1 MEAKYIS
8 NCTINT
14 LKSLLDEDASIKY
27 GVYNIVYET
36 VYGTLHNVGI
46 LNYSRDK
53 TSFSYNKDFNGDISY
68 LVLKLL
74 NKNFFLVEKKDQY
87 FYIDYNPDKKEY
99 QVLKANFGDDEEK
112 DKQRAAMN
120 NVFPLSDFPAKED
133 VIKFFNDAVFN
144 QLTNILST
152 SK

>member
-1 MEAKYIS
+1 MQGKFVS

-14 LKSLLDEDASIKY
+14 LKALLDEDTSIKH
-27 GVYNIVYET
+27 GVYDIIYET
-36 VYGTLHNVGI
+36 VYGTLLNVGI
-46 LNYSRDK
+46 LNYSEDK
-53 TSFSYNKDFNGDISY
+53 TSLSFNKDFKCDMSY
-68 LVLKLL
+68 LILKLL
-74 NKNFFLVEKKDQY
+74 SKDFFLVEKKDQY

-99 QVLKANFGDDEEK
+99 QVLKANFRDNEEK

-120 NVFPLSDFPAKED
+120 NIFPLSDFPTKED

>member
-8 NCTINT
+8 ICTINT
-14 LKSLLDEDASIKY
+14 LKSLLDEDTSIKH
-27 GVYNIVYET
+27 GIYNIIYET
-36 VYGTLHNVGI
+36 VYGTLLNVGT
-46 LNYSRDK
+46 LNYSEDK
-53 TSFSYNKDFNGDISY
+53 TSFSFDKNFNGDMSY
-68 LVLKLL
+68 LILKLL
-74 NKNFFLVEKKDQY
+74 NKDFFLVEKKDQY

-99 QVLKANFGDDEEK
+99 QILKATLGDDEEK
-112 DKQRAAMN
+112 DKQRTVMN
-120 NVFPLSDFPAKED
+120 NIFPLSDFPTKED